1 MVFYCLDDLE
11 SKINKFQ
18 IKEVSIDIL
27 KEKFKLTEDIF
38 MRYMGEFPDDELTE
52 VFYNL
57 KDAYQSIPDIESYAK
72 NLSFK
77 LPSID
82 IPVFSGKVTEW
93 DTFRELYEQ
102 LILNQA
108 IPKTQKMCILK
119 TKLSGEAAKM
129 IANLPSKDENFETAW
144 NILVECY
151 SNKRAITSLYFK
163 TLLEVPVVVYNAQ
176 SVKKFTATVNES
188 LQALGS
194 MNIGAHEMHQAFM
207 CFVLQRKLDDQLGNL
222 FEQHLGNTTN
232 FQK

>member
-1 MVFYCLDDLE
+1 M
-11 SKINKFQ
+11 S
-18 IKEVSIDIL
+18 
-27 KEKFKLTEDIF
+27 
-38 MRYMGEFPDDELTE
+38 
-52 VFYNL
+52 
-57 KDAYQSIPDIESYAK
+57 
-72 NLSFK
+72 
-77 LPSID
+77 
-82 IPVFSGKVTEW
+82 
-93 DTFRELYEQ
+93 
-102 LILNQA
+102 
-108 IPKTQKMCILK
+108 ILK

-129 IANLPSKDENFETAW
+129 IANLPSKDENFKTAW

-222 FEQHLGNTTN
+222 FEQHLGNTTELPKVDVLLDFFKFTN
-232 FQK
+232 VNLGVR